1 MIEVTVLLA
10 DYADRSD
17 SGKVSAIG
25 LGWERCPTPLPAHA
39 VILFI
44 RVPWDQTNTKISFK
58 ASLVNGD
65 GVPVSMPGPLGL
77 VPLSLEGQLELGRP
91 PGSIEGVPFTAPF
104 VFHVGAGVAV
114 TAGRY
119 EWRVDIPPDLGT
131 GASAAFTA
139 IEPAPGTLNPA
150 LPGL

>member
-1 MIEVTVLLA
+1 LIEVTVLLA

-39 VILFI
+39 VIMFI
-44 RVPWDQTNTKISFK
+44 RVPWDQTNKKILFK
-58 ASLVNGD
+58 ASLVTGD
-65 GVPVSMPGPLGL
+65 GLPVSMPGPLGL

-91 PGSIEGVPFTAPF
+91 PGSVEGVPFTVPF

-114 TAGRY
+114 TPGRY
-119 EWRVDIPPDLGT
+119 EWRVDIPTDLGP

-139 IEPAPGTLNPA
+139 IEPVPGTLNPA